1 MDNSFRI
8 KTEIGKDKIVNFD
21 LKQDFEFLEILS
33 FKVRQS
39 DVFSLNCSDYGV
51 VTGRVTANTG
61 FGLPNAKVSI
71 FIPISDE
78 DANNEVINAIYPYKN
93 VKDTNEDGYRYN
105 LLPYEESY
113 FGHVP
118 TGTFPSLNDV
128 LFNTVAIE
136 VFDKYYKYTV
146 KTNSSGDYM
155 IFGVPIGGQVV
166 FMDLDLSDMGE
177 FSLTPEDIIRMGLA
191 TRDQLKDGKFKAS
204 TDLQILPQIVSLTK
218 PIDISPLWGD
228 EETCNPAINRVDFD
242 LRDDANIDIQPTAVF
257 IGSIISTTDKL
268 ATKINCNTP
277 NKQGELCNLIAN
289 TGQILAIRQA
299 LEVDKLDKPIL
310 EQYEIEGGGY
320 VIDDNGAWIVDI
332 PMNLDYVITDENGE
346 QIITTD
352 KTRGIPTK
360 GKYRFKVKWEQSDEL
375 NKSTKRATY
384 LLPNI
389 KEYGWR
395 TLNPGA
401 GDDPI
406 NKEDSTNPSDAIIIE
421 ELRGSYYFGLDWD
434 GYANQEDAIKCEDTF
449 YEFNYNRVYTVSN
462 LINNNPIKGISDDL
476 CDARVNKFPT
486 NDGIKHP
493 TFLGF
498 IINYFNLS
506 ISSITISTLIPLII
520 IIHIVSAVVN
530 LILDIVGLVISLLK
544 LLADVLGFDVDKVFD
559 IRKYKIKT
567 IKLPILSYPSCTS
580 CECDS
585 VTILDEPDSLL
596 DSGFLT
602 PLSNPDNYYKKYL
615 DSLLLVDGGFNKF
628 FNKYNPNGFKIFDT
642 MYDSQT
648 GDGKED
654 RQYFAQAVS
663 QSFGGKLTIIDNI
676 NDYKETISEEF
687 EFVNSN
693 KFFTYQLTLNIPE
706 RINLFN
712 TRGQYFSYANR
723 IRVTFSNN
731 ENLGKYHYDNTL
743 TVLTP
748 KFYTSGTL
756 LSFIDPKTTFDDKN
770 TEVLNGKKGIAGTT
784 IGGSNFN
791 ITLNYVDSDKSD
803 KSIIYTIPKKDDL
816 ITNYV
821 YPMDIEYYQIITAI
835 TYTEFIKMSNPSS
848 FARSFPTILNISG
861 DTRYSKDNN
870 SNIEENT
877 KNKTLDYYENINE
890 QYVVIMQRGV
900 DPYSP
905 LFTNEYSL
913 GRIFGFQDELAI
925 KIQTQTR
932 LNIPIQKITNGQTI
946 QNHNN
951 QSEIFYPS
959 YFFTPGS
966 EFKSVTFQ
974 NGGYYSGFDI
984 GYINNNI
991 TSNPILSEL
1000 NVSTSITPKS
1010 SDNIFVQNGSY
1021 LTFDDLAGGSF
1032 FFNNKSNNDVTKK
1045 MDYVSPSL
1053 YGSFHVAPYVR
1064 LTDKFK
1070 NVMRTDRLPSSDQLD
1085 RPDDNWNFNVPL
1097 LQQNLIF
1104 GAYIF
1109 SFSSGG
1115 DVVVDSVGTDD
1126 SFGDVDLDGLPNS
1139 DLISSFNE
1147 CSDMVDFDC
1156 YKGEGDDFHIDDKCV
1171 DKGSVDKGCYV
1182 LLRRKI
1188 LDIVVD
1194 ISNILEWN
1202 LRNSVTRSLC
1212 AGIISESFLN
1222 NWINGVLYAP
1232 ALKTNFKIGKRNSVV
1247 TARYCKATAYFDNKT
1262 NNLYYRSAPYY
1273 NGSFISFAPYDIV
1286 GRPTTIMDMGKKTF
1300 RYIKH
1305 ITDIQDFRYIMNKM
1319 SNTSYQE
1326 NDSLVN
1332 FYVVSR
1338 LISSTFLKSL
1348 IGSNVIDNFFTRRY
1362 GNLKMIDG
1370 DLAQLFSINSQL
1382 GVLEFTAENY
1392 DETNQKPIQIFKVNK
1407 GIGTKNAIGV
1417 FFSASTEDLQIRDYL
1432 TPSRIN
1438 VRNDNDLLQ
1447 RKIPIP
1453 IKSQKVPMY
1462 IWGRKGKDA
1471 NTYIFGT
1478 DENQWVDDNTKL
1490 KVTSRRYQELDRLE
1504 NRNAED
1510 NYFVNSKTLAG
1521 NLADDIYSRGYIYAV
1536 DSSNKLTLFDSLS
1549 SMKFLVGSPYY
1560 FYFGLIKGGS
1570 AMNLFKNRY
1579 PS

>member
-8 KTEIGKDKIVNFD
+8 RTEIGKDKVVNFE
-21 LKQDFEFLEILS
+21 LNQDFEFLEILS

-39 DVFSLNCSDYGV
+39 DVFSLNCANYGV

-78 DANNEVINAIYPYKN
+78 DVNNEVINAIYPYRN
-93 VKDTNEDGYRYN
+93 IKDTNEDGYRYN

-118 TGTFPSLNDV
+118 TGTFPSLDDV
-128 LFNTVAIE
+128 LLNTVAIE

-218 PIDISPLWGD
+218 PVDVSPLWGD
-228 EETCNPAINRVDFD
+228 DEICQPAINRVDFD
-242 LRDDANIDIQPTAVF
+242 LRDDANIDIQPTSVF

-268 ATKINCNTP
+268 ATKISCNTP

-289 TGQILAIRQA
+289 TGQILAIRQT
-299 LEVDKLDKPIL
+299 LELDNLDKPIL

-346 QIITTD
+346 KIITTD

-395 TLNPGA
+395 TPNPGA
-401 GDDPI
+401 NDDPI
-406 NKEDSTNPSDAIIIE
+406 TKTSPADTIVIE
-421 ELRGSYYFGLDWD
+421 ELRGSYYFGLAWS
-434 GYANQEDAIKCEDTF
+434 GYTNSADAISCEDTF

-462 LINNNPIKGISDDL
+462 LISNYPIKGISDDI

-486 NDGIKHP
+486 NEGIKHP

-498 IINYFNLS
+498 IINYFNFFISLITTS
-506 ISSITISTLIPLII
+506 ILLPLVVV
-520 IIHIVSAVVN
+520 IHIFSAVVN
-530 LILDIVGLVISLLK
+530 LILDIFNLISKILK
-544 LLADVLGFDVDKVFD
+544 AILSVFGFDVNNVLDVTRF
-559 IRKYKIKT
+559 KIKT

-585 VTILDEPDSLL
+585 VNIIDEPDSLL

-602 PLSNPDNYYKKYL
+602 PISNPDNYYKKYL
-615 DSLLLVDGGFNKF
+615 DSLLLLDGEFNKF
-628 FNKYNPNGFKIFDT
+628 FNGHYGITIFSER
-642 MYDSQT
+642 YDPPT
-648 GDGKED
+648 NKGKED
-654 RQYFAQAVS
+654 RQYFAKSVS
-663 QSFGGKLTIIDNI
+663 QALGGKLTIFDNI
-676 NDYKETISEEF
+676 NDYKETISDEF
-687 EFVNSN
+687 EFLNSN

-712 TRGQYFSYANR
+712 TRGQYFSYTNL
-723 IRVTFSNN
+723 IKVTFSVDN
-731 ENLGKYHYDNTL
+731 NLGKSHYDNTL

-748 KFYTSGTL
+748 KFYDSGTL
-756 LSFIDPKTTFDDKN
+756 LSFVDPKITFDENNKKVVD
-770 TEVLNGKKGIAGTT
+770 GKKGITGTT
-784 IGGSNFN
+784 VGDVNFN
-791 ITLNYVDSDKSD
+791 ITVNYIHPDKSD
-803 KSIIYTIPKKDDL
+803 KSVVYTIPKSDSL
-816 ITNYV
+816 IKNQV
-821 YPMDIEYYQIITAI
+821 YPMDIEYYQVITAI
-835 TYTEFIKMSNPSS
+835 TYSQFIKISNTSS
-848 FARSFPTILNISG
+848 FLRSFPTILAGVG
-861 DTRYSKDNN
+861 DTRYSRDNN
-870 SNIEENT
+870 INIEGQT
-877 KNKTLDYYENINE
+877 KKKTLDYYENIEE

-905 LFTNEYSL
+905 LFINEYNL

-925 KIQTQTR
+925 KITGETR
-932 LNIPIQKITNGQTI
+932 LNVPIQKITNGESI
-946 QNHNN
+946 QSHYN
-951 QSEIFYPS
+951 QNEIFYPS

-966 EFKSVTFQ
+966 DFVSITFQ
-974 NGGYYSGFDI
+974 NGGYYSALDKR
-984 GYINNNI
+984 YINNN
-991 TSNPILSEL
+991 SNQILDEL
-1000 NVSTSITPKS
+1000 DVTTTITPKYNN
-1010 SDNIFVQNGSY
+1010 NIFVQNGSY
-1021 LTFDDLAGGSF
+1021 LSFDDLSGGSF
-1032 FFNNKSNNDVTKK
+1032 FFNNTNNNNVTNR
-1045 MDYVSPSL
+1045 MDYLSPSL
-1053 YGSFHVAPYVR
+1053 YGPFHVSPFVR
-1064 LTDKFK
+1064 LNNKQ
-1070 NVMRTDRLPSSDQLD
+1070 NNIMRTDRLPSSDQLD
-1085 RPDDNWNFNVPL
+1085 RPDDNWNFDVPL
-1097 LQQNLIF
+1097 LQQNLVF

-1109 SFSSGG
+1109 TLSSGG
-1115 DVVVDSVGTDD
+1115 DVVINSVGTDD
-1126 SFGDVDLDGLPNS
+1126 SFGDIDLSGLTNN

-1147 CSDMVDFDC
+1147 CSKMVDLDC
-1156 YKGEGDDFHIDDKCV
+1156 YKGEGEDFRIDEKCE
-1171 DKGSVDKGCYV
+1171 DKGGVDNGCYV

-1188 LDIVVD
+1188 IDIGVD

-1232 ALKTNFKIGKRNSVV
+1232 ALKTNFKIGKKNSVV
-1247 TARYCKATAYFDNKT
+1247 LARYCKATAYFDNKT

-1273 NGSFISFAPYDIV
+1273 DGSFIPFAPYGIV

-1305 ITDIQDFRYIMNKM
+1305 ITDVQDFRYIMNKM

-1332 FYVVSR
+1332 FYVISR
-1338 LISSTFLKSL
+1338 LINSTFLKSL
-1348 IGSNVIDNFFTRRY
+1348 IGSNVIDKFFTREY
-1362 GNLKMIDG
+1362 GNMKMVDG

-1392 DETNQKPIQIFKVNK
+1392 SELVPNLPKPIQIYK
-1407 GIGTKNAIGV
+1407 IDTKTYIGV
-1417 FFSASTEDLQIRDYL
+1417 FFTSSVEDLQIRDYL

-1438 VRNDNDLLQ
+1438 VRDDNDLLF
-1447 RKIPIP
+1447 RTIPIP
-1453 IKSQKVPMY
+1453 IKSQKVPIY
-1462 IWGRKGKDA
+1462 IWERKGEKA
-1471 NTYIFGT
+1471 STYIFGT
-1478 DENQWVDDNTKL
+1478 DKNHWVGADTRL
-1490 KVTSRRYQELDRLE
+1490 KVTSRYYQTLDRLE
-1504 NRNAED
+1504 KRNAED

-1521 NLADDIYSRGYIYAV
+1521 NLSDDIYSRGYIYA
-1536 DSSNKLTLFDSLS
+1536 DNINSIS
-1549 SMKFLVGSPYY
+1549 SMKFLVGAPYY
-1560 FYFGLIKGGS
+1560 FYFGLVKGGS

-1579 PS
+1579 PL

>member
-218 PIDISPLWGD
+218 PVDISPLWGD

-389 KEYGWR
+389 KEYGWDS
-395 TLNPGA
+395 LNPTV
-401 GDDPI
+401 DPI
-406 NKEDSTNPSDAIIIE
+406 DSNVANVQE
-421 ELRGSYYFGLDWD
+421 QLRGSYYFGLAWS
-434 GYANQEDAIKCEDTF
+434 GYTNSVDAISCEDTF

-493 TFLGF
+493 TFLGN
-498 IINYFNLS
+498 IINFFNSLIS
-506 ISSITISTLIPLII
+506 IITVNLIVPIVFILHIISGI
-520 IIHIVSAVVN
+520 VN
-530 LILDIVGLVISLLK
+530 LILDIVTIVSKIMSFLVRLF
-544 LLADVLGFDVDKVFD
+544 GFKSVKFIDLTNL
-559 IRKYKIKT
+559 KIKT
-567 IKLPILSYPSCTS
+567 IKLPIISYPSCTT
-580 CECDS
+580 CECDAMVIS
-585 VTILDEPDSLL
+585 DEPVSLL

-602 PLSNPDNYYKKYL
+602 PISNPDNYYKKYL
-615 DSLLLVDGGFNKF
+615 DSLLLLDGKFNKF
-628 FNKYNPNGFKIFDT
+628 FNQYGITIFSQRYNPETNE
-642 MYDSQT
+642 
-648 GDGKED
+648 GKED
-654 RQYFAQAVS
+654 RKYFAESVS
-663 QSFGGKLTIIDNI
+663 QSLGGKLTIFDNI
-676 NDYKETISEEF
+676 NDYKETISDEF
-687 EFVNSN
+687 EFLNSN
-693 KFFTYQLTLNIPE
+693 KFFTYQLTLSIPE

-712 TRGQYFSYANR
+712 TRGQYFSNTNL
-723 IRVTFSNN
+723 IKVTFSVDN
-731 ENLGKYHYDNTL
+731 NLGKSHYDNTL

-748 KFYTSGTL
+748 KFYDSGTL
-756 LSFIDPKTTFDDKN
+756 LSFVDPKITFDENNKN
-770 TEVLNGKKGIAGTT
+770 NITGTT
-784 IGGSNFN
+784 VGDVNFN
-791 ITLNYVDSDKSD
+791 ITVNYIDPSKYDKSVV
-803 KSIIYTIPKKDDL
+803 YTIPKSPSLAKTQ
-816 ITNYV
+816 IF
-821 YPMDIEYYQIITAI
+821 PMDIEYYQVITAI
-835 TYTEFIKMSNPSS
+835 TYTEFIKVSNPVS
-848 FARSFPTILNISG
+848 FERSFPTILTSSG
-861 DTRYSKDNN
+861 DTRYSEKNN
-870 SNIEENT
+870 INIEGQT
-877 KNKTLDYYENINE
+877 DKKTLDYYENIEE

-905 LFTNEYSL
+905 LFPNEYSL
-913 GRIFGFQDELAI
+913 GKIFGFSDELAI
-925 KIQTQTR
+925 KVNTKCR
-932 LNIPIQKITNGQTI
+932 LNIPIQKITNSESI
-946 QNHNN
+946 QSHFN
-951 QSEIFYPS
+951 QNEIFYPS

-966 EFKSVTFQ
+966 DFISITFQ
-974 NGGYYSGFDI
+974 NGGYYSAFDKT
-984 GYINNNI
+984 YINNN
-991 TSNPILSEL
+991 SNSNQILKEL
-1000 NVSTSITPKS
+1000 DIVTTTTITPKYNN
-1010 SDNIFVQNGSY
+1010 NIFVQNESY
-1021 LTFDDLAGGSF
+1021 SPYEDLSGGSF
-1032 FFNNKSNNDVTKK
+1032 FFNNTNNNNVTNR

-1053 YGSFHVAPYVR
+1053 YGIFHATSNVR
-1064 LTDKFK
+1064 LEDKFK

-1085 RPDDNWNFNVPL
+1085 RPDGNWNFDVPL
-1097 LQQNLIF
+1097 LQQNLVF

-1109 SFSSGG
+1109 TLSSGG
-1115 DVVVDSVGTDD
+1115 DVVIYSVGTDD
-1126 SFGDVDLDGLPNS
+1126 SFGDIDNEGLPGSN
-1139 DLISSFNE
+1139 LISSFE
-1147 CSDMVDFDC
+1147 TCSEMVDLDC
-1156 YKGEGDDFHIDDKCV
+1156 YEGEGADFKIKQNCR
-1171 DKGSVDKGCYV
+1171 DKGRVYNGCYV
-1182 LLRRKI
+1182 LLKNKI
-1188 LDIVVD
+1188 IDIFVD

-1232 ALKTNFKIGKRNSVV
+1232 AFKTNFKISNKKVV
-1247 TARYCKATAYFDNKT
+1247 ARYCKQSAYFDDNT
-1262 NNLYYRSAPYY
+1262 NNLYYRSSPYY
-1273 NGSFISFAPYDIV
+1273 NGSFISFANYGIV

-1326 NDSLVN
+1326 NDSLIN
-1332 FYVVSR
+1332 FYVISR
-1338 LISSTFLKSL
+1338 LINSTFLKSL
-1348 IGSNVIDNFFTRRY
+1348 IGSNVIDKFFTRKY
-1362 GNLKMIDG
+1362 GNLKMVDG

-1392 DETNQKPIQIFKVNK
+1392 DEINPKPIQIFK
-1407 GIGTKNAIGV
+1407 IGTKTYIAV
-1417 FFSASTEDLQIRDYL
+1417 FFSSSVEDLQIRDYL

-1438 VRNDNDLLQ
+1438 VRDENDLLS
-1447 RKIPIP
+1447 RKIPIL

-1462 IWGRKGKDA
+1462 IWERNDK
-1471 NTYIFGT
+1471 TYIFGN
-1478 DENQWVDDNTKL
+1478 DKNNWVGADTKL

-1536 DSSNKLTLFDSLS
+1536 DSSNKLTLVDSLS

>member
-8 KTEIGKDKIVNFD
+8 KTEIGKDKVINFD

-39 DVFSLNCSDYGV
+39 DVFALNCADYGV

-61 FGLPNAKVSI
+61 FGLPNARVSI
-71 FIPISDE
+71 FIPILEGDK
-78 DANNEVINAIYPYKN
+78 NNEVLNSIYPYKN
-93 VKDTNEDGYRYN
+93 VKDKNEDGYRYN

-113 FGHVP
+113 YGHKP
-118 TGTFPSLNDV
+118 TGTFPSLTDV
-128 LFNTVAIE
+128 LLNTVAIE

-204 TDLQILPQIVSLTK
+204 SDLQILPQIVSLTK
-218 PIDISPLWGD
+218 PVDVSPLWGD
-228 EETCNPAINRVDFD
+228 EETCSPSINRVDFD

-299 LEVDKLDKPIL
+299 LELDNLDKPIL

-332 PMNLDYVITDENGE
+332 PMNLDYVITNENGE
-346 QIITTD
+346 QIITND

-395 TLNPGA
+395 SLNPVV
-401 GDDPI
+401 DPI
-406 NKEDSTNPSDAIIIE
+406 NNTNDTTIIE

-462 LINNNPIKGISDDL
+462 LINTHPIKGISDDL

-498 IINYFNLS
+498 IINYFNFFISLITTS
-506 ISSITISTLIPLII
+506 ILLPLVVVT
-520 IIHIVSAVVN
+520 HIFSAVVN
-530 LILDIVGLVISLLK
+530 LILDIFNIISKVLK
-544 LLADVLGFDVDKVFD
+544 AILALFGFDVNKVLDVTRF
-559 IRKYKIKT
+559 KIKT

-602 PLSNPDNYYKKYL
+602 PVSNPNNYYRKYL
-615 DSLLLVDGGFNKF
+615 DSLLLVDGGLNKF
-628 FNKYNPNGFKIFDT
+628 FNQYGFNIFGTIYNP
-642 MYDSQT
+642 QT

-663 QSFGGKLTIIDNI
+663 QAFGGKIAIFDNI

-723 IRVTFSNN
+723 IRVTFANN

-748 KFYTSGTL
+748 KFYKSGTL

-784 IGGSNFN
+784 VGGSNFN

-803 KSIIYTIPKKDDL
+803 KSIIYTIPKSDDL
-816 ITNYV
+816 VTNYV

-848 FARSFPTILNISG
+848 FSRSFPTILKGLG
-861 DTRYSKDNN
+861 DTRYSRSNN
-870 SNIEENT
+870 SNIEANT
-877 KNKTLDYYENINE
+877 NKKTLDYYENIDE

-991 TSNPILSEL
+991 ASNPILSEL

-1064 LTDKFK
+1064 LADKFK

-1109 SFSSGG
+1109 SLSSGG
-1115 DVVVDSVGTDD
+1115 DVVVDTVGTDD

-1147 CSDMVDFDC
+1147 CSKMVDFDC
-1156 YKGEGDDFHIDDKCV
+1156 YKGEGDDFGINDKCV
-1171 DKGSVDKGCYV
+1171 DKGSVDNGCYV

-1188 LDIVVD
+1188 LDIGVD

-1247 TARYCKATAYFDNKT
+1247 TARYCKASAYFDNKT

-1273 NGSFISFAPYDIV
+1273 EGSFISFAPYGIV

-1326 NDSLVN
+1326 NDSLIN
-1332 FYVVSR
+1332 FYVISR
-1338 LISSTFLKSL
+1338 LINSTFLKSL
-1348 IGSNVIDNFFTRRY
+1348 IGSNVIDKFFTRKY
-1362 GNLKMIDG
+1362 GNLKMVDG

-1392 DETNQKPIQIFKVNK
+1392 DEINPKPIQIFK
-1407 GIGTKNAIGV
+1407 IGTKTYIAV
-1417 FFSASTEDLQIRDYL
+1417 FFSSSVEDLQIRDYL

-1438 VRNDNDLLQ
+1438 VRDENDLLS
-1447 RKIPIP
+1447 RKIPIL

-1462 IWGRKGKDA
+1462 IWERNDK
-1471 NTYIFGT
+1471 TYIFGN
-1478 DENQWVDDNTKL
+1478 DKNNWVGADTKL
-1490 KVTSRRYQELDRLE
+1490 KVISSRRYQELDRLE

-1536 DSSNKLTLFDSLS
+1536 DSTNKLTLVDSRS